1 MFKQEVRNQV
11 TNDSNVVNIATKD
24 NLDIKMWKHQNIKEF
39 NKELN
44 TIEKSK
50 NMKQYFT
57 SEELNDLL
65 FVTHLIDL
73 NSKMLKKW
81 IDRGNLLEEEVNLL
95 NMGSDYTS
103 KFLEMVLSRMPLKEV
118 EKFMKRTIKAK
129 KDPVRIV
136 DKWMQDRVFGT
147 FETEYEIVK
156 IERPQFEKLAL
167 IGVNA
172 HCKDCNDHYNN
183 CDMYY
188 ILEDAM
194 IPRAEIKNN
203 CPYAFISK
211 KKKQE
216 IAEKK
221 KAREEKKATKS
232 ERAKRKKANRFDED
246 EEVIEYNFTPKG
258 R

>member
-11 TNDSNVVNIATKD
+11 TNDSNLVNISTKE

-44 TIEKSK
+44 IIEKSK
-50 NMKQYFT
+50 EMKQYFT
-57 SEELNDLL
+57 SEEANDLL
-65 FVTHLIDL
+65 FITHLIDL
-73 NSKMLKKW
+73 NSNMLNKW
-81 IDRGNLLEEEVNLL
+81 ISRGNLLEEETNLL
-95 NMGSDYTS
+95 NTGLDYTS

-118 EKFMKRTIKAK
+118 DKFMKRTIKAK

-156 IERPQFEKLAL
+156 IERPQFERLAL

-172 HCKDCNDHYNN
+172 RCKDCNDHYNN
-183 CDMYY
+183 CDMYD

-216 IAEKK
+216 IEEKK
-221 KAREEKKATKS
+221 KATRS
-232 ERAKRKKANRFDED
+232 ERSKKKKANRFDED
-246 EEVIEYNFTPKG
+246 EEIIEYNFTSKG